1 MSINSFLGLQVRQGR
16 WDKTK
21 GIYKFGFNP
30 SVGNS
35 EVTISDNGSD
45 YDALTEAS
53 VIKVSSSNTN
63 DTSDGTGA
71 RTVRVSG
78 LDGDYNEIEETVTLN
93 GQTAVNTTNSY
104 LRIFRAKVLTAGTG
118 DQNAGDIH
126 MGTGAVSS
134 GVPATSIAKITTGEN
149 QTLMA
154 VWTVPAGYTGHL
166 YQVDFSSNIQGSVYL
181 TARVKVRE
189 FGGVYQTK
197 EKGTFTSAALKFD
210 LELPTTVTEKSDI
223 KLTCEANAN
232 THGVSGSFIMLYI
245 KN

>member
-21 GIYKFGFNP
+21 GLYKFGFHP
-30 SVGNS
+30 SVGNT

-71 RTVRVSG
+71 RTVLVSG

-118 DQNAGDIH
+118 GENAGDIH

-134 GVPATSIAKITTGEN
+134 GVPATSIAKISTGEN

-154 VWTVPAGYTGHL
+154 VWTVPAGYTGYL

-181 TARVKVRE
+181 TARVKCRE
-189 FGGVYQTK
+189 YGGVYQTK
-197 EKGTFTSAALKFD
+197 EKGTFTTDALKFD
-210 LELPTTVTEKSDI
+210 LELPQVIPEKSDC
-223 KLTCEANAN
+223 KLTCIASAN

>member
-21 GIYKFGFNP
+21 GIYKFGFHP
-30 SVGNS
+30 SVGSS

-71 RTVRVSG
+71 RTVRLSG
-78 LDGDYNEIEETVTLN
+78 LDGDYNEVEETVTLN

-118 DQNAGDIH
+118 EKNAGDIH

-134 GVPATSIAKITTGEN
+134 GVPATSIAKISSNEN

-154 VWTVPAGYTGHL
+154 VWTVPAGFTGYL
-166 YQVDFSSNIQGSVYL
+166 YQVDFSSNVQGSVYL

-189 FGGVYQTK
+189 FGSVYQTK
-197 EKGTFTSAALKFD
+197 EKGTFTNNALRFD
-210 LELPTTVTEKSDI
+210 LELPTVITEKSDI
-223 KLTCEANAN
+223 KLTCQASAN
-232 THGVSGSFIMLYI
+232 THAVSGSFIMLYI